1 MNNALVPAPVQLPAT
16 AELYRQATDVA
27 GVCKEI
33 VLRTAQD
40 IQGRK
45 YVKVEGWQS
54 IATAHGC
61 TASARDVERV
71 EGGFRAVG
79 EIRRM
84 SDGVVIATAEGFVGE
99 DEATWFGGEIQTRNG
114 PKTLPKRPDYAI
126 RAMAQTRAISRACRT
141 AFAHVVVLMDA
152 GLSTTPAEE
161 VPAEGFQNDVPPAQ
175 RETKRAEPASS
186 SSAPLPP
193 TDWRSVVVPKFIKK
207 YAGATLGEMA
217 EKDLLW
223 WAANYEPNPYKGSI
237 SEADKAFRRALTSA
251 QKELS
256 SNPGEADEGDHN
268 GDTPESV
275 EANGHSAPS
284 EDVPF

>member
-1 MNNALVPAPVQLPAT
+1 MTTALVPAQPAT

-33 VLRTAQD
+33 VLKTAME

-71 EGGFRAVG
+71 EGGVRAIG

-99 DEATWFGGEIQTRNG
+99 DEPTWFGGVIQARNG
-114 PKTLPKRPDYAI
+114 GDKTLPKRPDYAI
-126 RAMAQTRAISRACRT
+126 RAMCQTRAISRACRT
-141 AFAHVVVLMDA
+141 AFAHVVVLMDSN
-152 GLSTTPAEE
+152 LSTTPAEE
-161 VPAEGFQNDVPPAQ
+161 VPLGGFGDEPQKPISSHSEPRKVTEPVQTELAGERPVTPT
-175 RETKRAEPASS
+175 ETHAG
-186 SSAPLPP
+186 
-193 TDWRSVVVPKFIKK
+193 WRSVIVPKFIKK
-207 YAGATLGEMA
+207 YAGERLGKMP

-223 WAANYEPNPYKGSI
+223 WANNYEPKPYQGQI
-237 SEADKAFRRALTSA
+237 NQADIDFRSALDA
-251 QKELS
+251 AKQELT
-256 SNPGEADEGDHN
+256 DEI
-268 GDTPESV
+268 
-275 EANGHSAPS
+275 
-284 EDVPF
+284 PFN